1 MKTKCQVS
9 VHKEKHKQIT
19 VYVCGQSEQN
29 QHGCEN
35 ITHKHT
41 RTAQN
46 RATHKHE
53 QESGCERVRRK
64 VGNKNLHMRL
74 FSCDRC
80 DISMPLQRVFPGP
93 AILWAVI
100 IYYFD

>member
-1 MKTKCQVS
+1 MKTNCQVS

-35 ITHKHT
+35 ITHTHT
-41 RTAQN
+41 RTN
-46 RATHKHE
+46 TYTVGE

-80 DISMPLQRVFPGP
+80 DISMPLQRVFPSP
-93 AILWAVI
+93 AILWAAI
-100 IYYFD
+100 MYYID